1 MKKQAVICLM
11 LCGLFLLIGWGSVF
25 DADFP
30 PPPFESLSDY
40 SIVTGTGIT
49 DAFLQ
54 NEEIR
59 SLFETIAY
67 NSLLLEPG
75 RYTIVKYLDSYA
87 YYSGREELPHVVFDN
102 EVMEDAVFKL
112 TEYYPGMCIDIDRMN
127 VYVFADAD
135 DENMGVF
142 FSVNRID
149 AEKSEDIFIEE
160 ILYTPAEIDHP
171 DYESIGEN
179 WYSTTYFMPM
189 PFEP

>member
-1 MKKQAVICLM
+1 M
-11 LCGLFLLIGWGSVF
+11 
-25 DADFP
+25 
-30 PPPFESLSDY
+30 
-40 SIVTGTGIT
+40 
-49 DAFLQ
+49 
-54 NEEIR
+54 
-59 SLFETIAY
+59 FETIAY

-87 YYSGREELPHVVFDN
+87 YYSGREELPHVFFDN

-171 DYESIGEN
+171 NYERIGEN

>member
-11 LCGLFLLIGWGSVF
+11 LCGLFLLIGCGSVF

-30 PPPFESLSDY
+30 PPPFESLYDY

-87 YYSGREELPHVVFDN
+87 YYSGREELPHVFFDN

-112 TEYYPGMCIDIDRMN
+112 TEYTSCKAIKQPHAPMRYDKTLLPSDCIKPCGNVKYRYYNLGGIECIDFRTIYMPT
-127 VYVFADAD
+127 
-135 DENMGVF
+135 
-142 FSVNRID
+142 
-149 AEKSEDIFIEE
+149 SE
-160 ILYTPAEIDHP
+160 
-171 DYESIGEN
+171 
-179 WYSTTYFMPM
+179 
-189 PFEP
+189 